1 MTTPRLRRDRP
12 SHQGRA
18 IRTNAQPLYVLPSQS
33 EQTLWDYSA
42 SPLASNDAFYKPSPF
57 EFSSVRDDP
66 PANDDEELGPFSIGS
81 PSSPILSPCNSDE
94 LLSPPSYPHSNA
106 ILDGRPHDWK
116 TDIPDV
122 GIAPMKIFSAPS
134 YEMPVDD
141 DQDMTYEP
149 NYHPPSG
156 GKVRSPHRKAI
167 EEKSSMKRKQAEQ
180 RLSQIITRRLGG
192 TFVPGLANQ
201 LNHAA
206 ELLEKDD
213 KKIRDLEEEN
223 RRLRQHYQEV
233 DVKVRQRLN

>member
-1 MTTPRLRRDRP
+1 
-12 SHQGRA
+12 
-18 IRTNAQPLYVLPSQS
+18 
-33 EQTLWDYSA
+33 
-42 SPLASNDAFYKPSPF
+42 
-57 EFSSVRDDP
+57 VRDDP
-66 PANDDEELGPFSIGS
+66 PANGEWLFTNPSSILTAHLDDEELGPFSIGS

-206 ELLEKDD
+206 ELLEYVLPQSLSIMLNSTTGRMIRKFVIWRR
-213 KKIRDLEEEN
+213 KIAASDNTIKRSTSKFDNASTSN
-223 RRLRQHYQEV
+223 RQQILFLATLMPV
-233 DVKVRQRLN
+233 ISVSFM